1 MADDP
6 ASVDARPAC
15 ATDFGEEANPAT
27 AAATATGSPS
37 ASSGGVWEAAALI
50 GHHTL
55 EQLTDLENKKKKLC
69 IEKQALQKDI
79 RNAERKRLRLKEKA
93 RGLSDSDLLDIL
105 ASRATAKAKAHA
117 KAKSKAKAAA

>member
-1 MADDP
+1 MAADP
-6 ASVDARPAC
+6 ASTDARRAC
-15 ATDFGEEANPAT
+15 DTDLSKEATSAA

-50 GHHTL
+50 GDQAL

-69 IEKQALQKDI
+69 LEKQALQKDI
-79 RNAERKRLRLKEKA
+79 RNAERKRLRVKEKA
-93 RGLSDSDLLDIL
+93 RGLSDTDLLDIL

-117 KAKSKAKAAA
+117 KAKAKAKAAA